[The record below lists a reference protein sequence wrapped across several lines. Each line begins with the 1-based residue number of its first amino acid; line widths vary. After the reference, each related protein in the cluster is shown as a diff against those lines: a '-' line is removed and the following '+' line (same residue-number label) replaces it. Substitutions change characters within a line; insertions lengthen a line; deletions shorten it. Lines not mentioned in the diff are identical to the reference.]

1 MLSFFLTHF
10 NFCSC
15 IIWTSPNWKSIQ
27 LTKKPST
34 RETPPPPPY
43 PNEKQDKTKEWNQL
57 ISIVKGKSFAY
68 IYTCIFFSSSNTK
81 IQERKKKNKRPSHPP
96 LPPLQNLNWSLHVQN
111 KKSIFTENQNKKP
124 KQTNLKELGSEW
136 PGGIWESRGRKAG
149 PGEECGIWPHRVQA
163 SLSASGAGEHHTREA
178 MTITPPQE
186 WLLQGCGSET
196 AAQATVGVFCVST
209 ISPSHSC
216 SNSHTHTHRH
226 TRTCFGHCGS
236 VYLWHIVGALEE
248 KRYFLQVR
256 VHCPIPCRLWS
267 HAIMPA
273 SSQDVFPQMQGLTL
287 RYECGGGQWVTK
299 LPLKISSPL
308 STSPPLDTDSILLL
322 AQLCW
327 CDLLKQGKSQ

>member
-1 MLSFFLTHF
+1 MYSFYTSQRFFLFLCCLFFFLTHF

-111 KKSIFTENQNKKP
+111 KKSIFTENQNKKL

-186 WLLQGCGSET
+186 WLLEGCGSET

-216 SNSHTHTHRH
+216 SNSHTHPQAHTHMLRPLWLGVLMTHR
-226 TRTCFGHCGS
+226 
-236 VYLWHIVGALEE
+236 
-248 KRYFLQVR
+248 
-256 VHCPIPCRLWS
+256 WS
-267 HAIMPA
+267 TGRKEI
-273 SSQDVFPQMQGLTL
+273 FPT
-287 RYECGGGQWVTK
+287 
-299 LPLKISSPL
+299 
-308 STSPPLDTDSILLL
+308 
-322 AQLCW
+322 
-327 CDLLKQGKSQ
+327 GKSSLSYPVSSLVPCYHAS